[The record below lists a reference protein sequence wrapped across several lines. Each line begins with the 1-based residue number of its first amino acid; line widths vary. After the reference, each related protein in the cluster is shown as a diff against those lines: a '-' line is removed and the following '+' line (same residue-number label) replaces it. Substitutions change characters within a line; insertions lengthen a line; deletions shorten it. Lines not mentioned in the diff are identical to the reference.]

1 MAGLGNTTAG
11 EHSLQSIPQTDS
23 PGPLCFPHVAYS
35 SDEMDALYPPLSV
48 PPAVDAEDPLGH
60 SDAHE
65 PLLREGYRLASDLAF
80 RDVDPD
86 EYTGLVISGGRA
98 PEYLRYDEDLMRITR
113 HFCEQD
119 KPVGVVCHGIE
130 IVAAADVIR
139 GRNVTT
145 VPKCRYDAEFSGA
158 TYLDEPVVV
167 DGNMVCARTFWD
179 NAPWMRE
186 FMKLLNA
193 ARDATDA

>member
-1 MAGLGNTTAG
+1 MPHKVLLVIGDAVEA
-11 EHSLQSIPQTDS
+11 TDT
-23 PGPLCFPHVAYS
+23 
-35 SDEMDALYPPLSV
+35 LYPYFRV
-48 PPAVDAEDPLGH
+48 QED
-60 SDAHE
+60 
-65 PLLREGYRLASDLAF
+65 GYECVVIAPEKRVYQMVIHDPRPDWDLTEESKGYKLASDLAF

-193 ARDATDA
+193 ARDAADA